1 MFSNTHINPLH
12 PKLSMHILHTVLY
25 TFSVADGENL
35 FNNQEPLY
43 LVIFSFIL
51 VTLGVIQG
59 NYCRRNYMLVNLR
72 CQRVN

>member
-25 TFSVADGENL
+25 TFSVADRENL
-35 FNNQEPLY
+35 FNNQEPLC

-51 VTLGVIQG
+51 ITLGVIQG
-59 NYCRRNYMLVNLR
+59 NYCREKFYAGHS
-72 CQRVN
+72 